1 MKKQKS
7 IRLNYDPTFATFPLA
22 STEYKE
28 TESGVTLPS
37 EDGVEEVK
45 AWVDFKE
52 M

>member
-22 STEYKE
+22 GAAHTE

-37 EDGVEEVK
+37 EDDVEEVK